1 MLARALALFLA
12 FLTATGLCGPREV
25 VVHAHED
32 GHEAHHHATPGG
44 LRVARHVPSV
54 GRCTDASHAPCC
66 PLPGEHGEDDD
77 PCEEHAHVVASPAEA
92 IVRATAPVV
101 PVPPAVLLPR
111 PVAWSVEEERDRQT
125 TEATGARGPPHRS
138 TLERRLG
145 GLGLL
150 F

>member
-12 FLTATGLCGPREV
+12 LLTATGLCGPCEI
-25 VVHAHED
+25 VVH
-32 GHEAHHHATPGG
+32 GHEGGHAAHHHATVGAA
-44 LRVARHVPSV
+44 RVAQHVPLV

-66 PLPGEHGEDDD
+66 PLPGEHGENDD

-101 PVPPAVLLPR
+101 PAASAALPPLPVSM
-111 PVAWSVEEERDRQT
+111 PVRADEDGPT
-125 TEATGARGPPHRS
+125 AEATGARGPPHRS